1 MRVLPFLVL
10 AFLSVPVTCQAQATS
25 VPAVEKL
32 ADGTLRVQNVRVDTA
47 KREVSVSGFVNK
59 EMAAGTTL
67 EFIANASTG
76 GKTYETVFTLD
87 TDAVAFN
94 TSLLLIGLDPK
105 NATVP
110 TVHFDPKSPEG
121 DPVEIWVEWADTGK
135 TRRVRVEKLLYD
147 NRTKRTMKEGPWV
160 YTGSTF
166 FEGRFLATIE
176 GVLIG
181 FVHSPSPLIENPSAG
196 AVGAYGSVVFNTR
209 LGLAAGSPMTLIVR
223 AISK

>member
-1 MRVLPFLVL
+1 MRVLVLAAFLVL
-10 AFLSVPVTCQAQATS
+10 PALGQAQTPT

-32 ADGTLRVQNVRVDTA
+32 ADGRLRVQNVRVDTA

-94 TSLLLIGLDPK
+94 TALLLVGLDPK
-105 NATVP
+105 RATVP
-110 TVHFDPKSPEG
+110 TMHFDPRSPAG

-135 TRRVRVEKLLYD
+135 TRRVRVEDLLYD
-147 NRTKRTMKEGPWV
+147 NRTKKTMPVGPWV
-160 YTGSTF
+160 YTGSSF
-166 FEGRFLATIE
+166 FEGRFLATID

-209 LGLAAGSPMTLIVR
+209 LGLVAGAPVTLIVR